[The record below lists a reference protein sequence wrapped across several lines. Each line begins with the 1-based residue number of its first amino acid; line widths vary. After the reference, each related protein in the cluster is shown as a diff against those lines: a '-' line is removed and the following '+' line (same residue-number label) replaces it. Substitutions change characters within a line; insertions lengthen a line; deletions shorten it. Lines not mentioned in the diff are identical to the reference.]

1 MEWIVIPIS
10 LLIAAVSTALA
21 GRALREPEE
30 PPAPPCEHPWY
41 IDGRCIVCGTP
52 R

>member
-1 MEWIVIPIS
+1 MEWIVIPLC
-10 LLIAAVSTALA
+10 LLMTVVLTALA

-30 PPAPPCEHPWY
+30 PPTPPCEHPWFM
-41 IDGRCIVCGTP
+41 DGRCIVCGEP

>member
-1 MEWIVIPIS
+1 MEWIVIPLC
-10 LLIAAVSTALA
+10 LLMTVVCTALA
-21 GRALREPEE
+21 GRALNKPE

-41 IDGRCIVCGTP
+41 IDGRCIVCGEP